1 MKKGNK
7 ILGTTA
13 IGVKQV
19 RTDSLRANPHN
30 PRVLFD
36 REPLETLEASIVAVG
51 ILVPLT
57 VYRDSRHKSYII
69 LDGQRRWTCAK
80 NIGLTNV
87 PVNEVAEP
95 SLVQN
100 IVTMFQIHRLR
111 KDWELMPTALKLEL
125 LMKELKERNDKKL
138 AVLTSLPE
146 AVVSRCKKL
155 LSFPKRYQDKML
167 DPDPN
172 RRLKA
177 DFFIELYPVIHDREV
192 SKMKWFS
199 RNKFTDQM
207 LKKHGPG
214 KPIRSVIDFRK
225 IKQHIN
231 NAKKSG
237 KISQLSRRLKIFS
250 EDEDKA
256 IDYLHIKSAHIAQT
270 ARKLTSNVAKLTDE
284 IRKLDSEKFY
294 GEEVLWKELTK
305 LLHAIQVKLRKADRR
320 FE

>member
-7 ILGTTA
+7 TLGTTV

-19 RTDSLRANPHN
+19 LTDSLRANPHN
-30 PRVLFD
+30 PRILFD
-36 REPLETLEASIVAVG
+36 REPLKTLEASIVAVG

-57 VYRDSRHKSYII
+57 VYRDSRRKCYII

-80 NIGLTNV
+80 NIGLAKV

-111 KDWELMPTALKLEL
+111 EDWELMPTALKLEL

-146 AVVSRCKKL
+146 SVVSRCKKL
-155 LSFPKRYQDKML
+155 LSYPKRFQDQML

-192 SKMKWFS
+192 SKMEWFS
-199 RNKFTDQM
+199 RNTFTDQM
-207 LKKHGPG
+207 LEKHGPG

-250 EDEDKA
+250 ENEDKA
-256 IDYLHIKSAHIAQT
+256 IDYLHIESAHIAQT

-284 IRKLDSEKFY
+284 IRRLDAEKFY

-305 LLHAIQVKLRKADRR
+305 LLRAIQVKLKKADRR